1 MRSGI
6 FRSPAQPQAETTQAA
21 SSPLR
26 FLLKAL
32 YGCKPCLMVIIGIHY
47 LQTEGTGIAGTLIL
61 ADKIFLV
68 WINVWIAIIYDR
80 LNPFLHQTFHDCAR
94 TGSTTCVKEDFPVPE
109 GRL

>member
-26 FLLKAL
+26 FPLETL

-47 LQTEGTGIAGTLIL
+47 LQTEGTGISGTLIL